1 MNEDLLKDP
10 APLTDDDDVCVIAA
24 SADGK
29 SLWVIIENDI
39 NLPKLFRKAYH
50 TDTVCSKILA
60 HPEVHPCF
68 RVVNGLVWMKNQ
80 LNQDSISV
88 P

>member
-10 APLTDDDDVCVIAA
+10 APLMDDNTVCVITAG
-24 SADGK
+24 ADGK
-29 SLWVIIENDI
+29 SLQVIVENNV

-50 TDTVCSKILA
+50 TDTVWSKILA

-68 RVVNGLVWMKNQ
+68 
-80 LNQDSISV
+80 
-88 P
+88 